1 MPLSAET
8 TVRVSTEVAQNFL
21 DTYYPALGSNRNILS
36 SFYMPETSL
45 PDGGSIPSITINGT
59 VISNP
64 VELQSLL
71 EETAPNA
78 YYEVQA
84 FDAHVVN
91 PNYAA
96 EGTTGTLSETGKN
109 MVILVN
115 ANGYVKYGTEHGSTP
130 RGFSESFILAPNKEF
145 EKLKNK
151 KANTREWLIMSQT
164 FRIVV

>member
-1 MPLSAET
+1 MT
-8 TVRVSTEVAQNFL
+8 VAQNFL
-21 DTYYPALGSNRNILS
+21 DTYYPAFGSNRNILS

-45 PDGGSIPSITINGT
+45 PNGSSIPSITINGT
-59 VISNP
+59 VIANP

-78 YYEVQA
+78 RHEVQA

-91 PNYAA
+91 PNYIA
-96 EGTTGTLSETGKN
+96 EGTTGNMSETEKN
-109 MVILVN
+109 MVILIN

-145 EKLKNK
+145 EKVKNK

>member
-1 MPLSAET
+1 MT
-8 TVRVSTEVAQNFL
+8 VAQNFL
-21 DTYYPALGSNRNILS
+21 DTYYPAFGSNRNILS

-45 PDGGSIPSITINGT
+45 PNGSSIPSITINGT
-59 VISNP
+59 VIANP

-71 EETAPNA
+71 EETVPNA
-78 YYEVQA
+78 HYEVQA

-91 PNYAA
+91 PNYIA
-96 EGTTGTLSETGKN
+96 EGTTGNISETGKN

-115 ANGYVKYGTEHGSTP
+115 ANGYVKYGTEHSSTP

-145 EKLKNK
+145 EKVKNK

>member
-1 MPLSAET
+1 MT
-8 TVRVSTEVAQNFL
+8 VAQNFL
-21 DTYYPALGSNRNILS
+21 ETYYPAFGSDRNILS

-45 PDGGSIPSITINGT
+45 PNGSSIPSITINGT
-59 VISNP
+59 VIANP

-78 YYEVQA
+78 HYEVQA
-84 FDAHVVN
+84 FDTHVVN
-91 PNYAA
+91 PNYIA
-96 EGTTGTLSETGKN
+96 EGTTENISETGKN
-109 MVILVN
+109 MVILIN
-115 ANGYVKYGTEHGSTP
+115 ANGYVKYGTEHSSTP

-145 EKLKNK
+145 EKVKNK

>member
-1 MPLSAET
+1 MT
-8 TVRVSTEVAQNFL
+8 VAQNFL
-21 DTYYPALGSNRNILS
+21 DTYYPAFGSNRNILS

-45 PDGGSIPSITINGT
+45 PNGSSIPSITINGT
-59 VISNP
+59 VIANP

-78 YYEVQA
+78 HYELQA

-91 PNYAA
+91 PNYIA
-96 EGTTGTLSETGKN
+96 EGTTGNISETGKN
-109 MVILVN
+109 MVILIN

-145 EKLKNK
+145 EKVKNK